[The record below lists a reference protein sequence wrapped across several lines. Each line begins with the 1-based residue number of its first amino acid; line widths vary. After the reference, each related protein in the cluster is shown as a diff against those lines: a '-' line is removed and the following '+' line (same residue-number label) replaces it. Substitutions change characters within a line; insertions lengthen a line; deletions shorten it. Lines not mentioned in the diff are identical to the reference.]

1 MAAKDIEPHKFKKG
15 QSGKPNGRPPKLP
28 DLHILL
34 ANVLGKENKD
44 GLTAAEEILLA
55 LHAKAKKGDTRAAEL
70 LLDRGYGKPK
80 QTHAV
85 GDSIW
90 IRLPNTESTH
100 AKVVVV
106 EVLDDDLYHVS
117 RHVPGGDRQHF
128 AVTPDEI
135 MPF

>member
-1 MAAKDIEPHKFKKG
+1 MREGRNGGKLK
-15 QSGKPNGRPPKLP
+15 SGGNNGGGRPPKLP

-80 QTHAV
+80 QT
-85 GDSIW
+85 SETT
-90 IRLPNTESTH
+90 LKTTEPLVIIKTKEDGN
-100 AKVVVV
+100 A
-106 EVLDDDLYHVS
+106 
-117 RHVPGGDRQHF
+117 
-128 AVTPDEI
+128 
-135 MPF
+135 

>member
-1 MAAKDIEPHKFKKG
+1 MAGGRGKIEPRWKKG
-15 QSGKPNGRPPKLP
+15 ESGNPNGRPPKLP

-80 QTHAV
+80 QTVDNNITAV
-85 GDSIW
+85 EPLVIIKTKEDG
-90 IRLPNTESTH
+90 N
-100 AKVVVV
+100 A
-106 EVLDDDLYHVS
+106 
-117 RHVPGGDRQHF
+117 
-128 AVTPDEI
+128 
-135 MPF
+135 

>member
-1 MAAKDIEPHKFKKG
+1 MAGGRGKIEPRWKKG
-15 QSGKPNGRPPKLP
+15 ESGNPNGRPPKLP

-80 QTHAV
+80 QTTDTNITSTEPLV
-85 GDSIW
+85 I
-90 IRLPNTESTH
+90 IRTEPKS
-100 AKVVVV
+100 
-106 EVLDDDLYHVS
+106 E
-117 RHVPGGDRQHF
+117 
-128 AVTPDEI
+128 
-135 MPF
+135 

>member
-1 MAAKDIEPHKFKKG
+1 MPKPENIEPHKFKKG
-15 QSGKPNGRPPKLP
+15 QSGNPNGRPPKLP

-80 QTHAV
+80 QT
-85 GDSIW
+85 SETT
-90 IRLPNTESTH
+90 LKTTEPLVIIKT
-100 AKVVVV
+100 K
-106 EVLDDDLYHVS
+106 D
-117 RHVPGGDRQHF
+117 
-128 AVTPDEI
+128 PDA
-135 MPF
+135 